1 MTGKSGRFRVEG
13 KMEEKKIFFGY
24 EKEEVLKNFRE
35 CTDQTDTNGRI
46 SEKETALAQL
56 TEASGRLLKENRD
69 FLYTIYNDLDD

>member
-1 MTGKSGRFRVEG
+1 
-13 KMEEKKIFFGY
+13 MEDKRTFFGY
-24 EKEEVLKNFRE
+24 EKEAVLKNFRE

-46 SEKETALAQL
+46 SEQETTLEQL